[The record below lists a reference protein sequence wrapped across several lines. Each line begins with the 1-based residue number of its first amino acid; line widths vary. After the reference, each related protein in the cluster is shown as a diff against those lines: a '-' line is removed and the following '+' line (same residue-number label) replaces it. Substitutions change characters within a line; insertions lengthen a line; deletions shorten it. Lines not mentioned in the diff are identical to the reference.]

1 MLRIVF
7 VGSDLVGID
16 QIVCADTYVK
26 LVFADPDGGEHPIM
40 RSYTVRSYDRE
51 AGRIEIDFALHGR
64 GGVAAPWALAAQ
76 PGDTIE
82 FRGIGGG
89 YLPAPA
95 APRHLLI
102 GDDSALPAIAV
113 ALEKLAA
120 GSDADVVL
128 IGHSEHDLLGED
140 GAALADSV
148 PGSVNVRVVD
158 SSNEVIELVDRS
170 CAREGVP
177 HVFLHG
183 EADQAPPARGSRAS
197 ARRTERVR
205 LLARG
210 QHGRTVARFQDGVE
224 GAGRPRRGRDS
235 GNLRLVTSRA
245 NWEPGAR
252 SHKQRTGMESDVPIP
267 SPFCA

>member
-1 MLRIVF
+1 MLRIAF

-64 GGVAAPWALAAQ
+64 GGVAAPWALAAK

-113 ALEKLAA
+113 ALEKLDA
-120 GSDADVVL
+120 GSDVDVVL

-183 EADQAPPARGSRAS
+183 EAGMVREIRRHLRAVHGLPLGALS
-197 ARRTERVR
+197 ASGYWR
-205 LLARG
+205 
-210 QHGRTVARFQDGVE
+210 E
-224 GAGRPRRGRDS
+224 GNTDEQWRDS
-235 GNLRLVTSRA
+235 
-245 NWEPGAR
+245 
-252 SHKQRTGMESDVPIP
+252 KMEWKAQVAHDEGEIQAIS
-267 SPFCA
+267 A